1 VTKPF
6 SRLMGLL
13 VLLVLFWPIVSLALS
28 EKDDRG
34 KILHFAQPATRIVSL
49 APNLTELAFAAG
61 AGGKLVGVSNYS
73 DYPPA
78 AKQILLVGDSGKS
91 DLERILS
98 LKPDLVLAWQTGN
111 HLGDIERLE
120 KLGIPVFVTEPRHLA
135 DIPRLIRA
143 IGRMAGSQREA
154 EAAAA
159 DFDKNWSALQ
169 VRYASAKPL
178 RVFYEIW
185 HQPPMTVNGQHMIS
199 DVIQLCGGV
208 NVFADARGLAP
219 TVSQEA
225 VLAANPEVIVAS
237 GSLYEDK
244 AVWADWKRFPALRA
258 ARQNNFFFIHPDLMQ
273 RQTPRM
279 LQGAEKLC
287 QQLESVRQK
296 PR

>member
-1 VTKPF
+1 MI
-6 SRLMGLL
+6 RLSGL
-13 VLLVLFWPIVSLALS
+13 VILLSFLWPSASFALS

-34 KILHFAQPATRIVSL
+34 KTLHLTQPAARIVSL
-49 APNLTELAFAAG
+49 APNLTELAFVAG

-78 AKQILLVGDSGKS
+78 AKQLPLIGDSGKS

-98 LKPDLVLAWQTGN
+98 LKPDLILAWQTGN

-120 KLGIPVFVTEPRHLA
+120 QLGIPVFVTEPRHLA
-135 DIPRLIRA
+135 DIPRLIRV
-143 IGRMAGSQREA
+143 IGRVAASEREA

-159 DFDKNWSALQ
+159 DFDRKWSALKA
-169 VRYASAKPL
+169 RYAGKKAV

-244 AVWADWKRFPALRA
+244 AVWADWKRFSGLRA

-279 LQGAEKLC
+279 LQGAERMC
-287 QQLESVRQK
+287 QQFESVRQK